1 MADDKSRREAISYAA
16 GVDCDVQPWAESF
29 YKSQTWK
36 SCRDAYAKSVGG
48 LCERCLKRGLYR
60 AGEIVHHRVHLTPEN
75 IGDPTVSCAWSN
87 LELLCRNCHAE
98 EHGRIE
104 KRYRFDAAG
113 RVMTK

>member
-1 MADDKSRREAISYAA
+1 M
-16 GVDCDVQPWAESF
+16 QPWAESF

-60 AGEIVHHRVHLTPEN
+60 PGEIVHHRVHLTSGN
-75 IGDPTVSCAWSN
+75 ISDPAVALAWAN
-87 LELLCRNCHAE
+87 LELLCRDCHGE

-104 KRYRFDAAG
+104 RRYRWSADG